1 MTRMGQAAQGRRR
14 HPGFV
19 GPDASLNELVLF
31 EIPGLELATQLC
43 ERVGADRLA
52 WVESGDEVR
61 RVAVVIQLAEGDLA
75 AILRTVEGW
84 VAEHGLVAIRF
95 ELDGRIY
102 TLESGEALWSTAA
115 A

>member
-1 MTRMGQAAQGRRR
+1 MTRMGHAPQGERR

-31 EIPGLELATQLC
+31 EIPGFELATQLC

-52 WVESGDEVR
+52 WVQSGDGIR
-61 RVAVVIQLAEGDLA
+61 RVAVLIQPQEGDLA
-75 AILRTVEGW
+75 AILRTVERW

-102 TLESGEALWSTAA
+102 VLESGESVLSSAA